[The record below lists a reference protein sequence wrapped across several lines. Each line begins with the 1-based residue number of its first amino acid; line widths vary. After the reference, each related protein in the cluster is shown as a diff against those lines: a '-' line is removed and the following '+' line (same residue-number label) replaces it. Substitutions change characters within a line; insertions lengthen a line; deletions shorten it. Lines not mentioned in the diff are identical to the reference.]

1 MPAPSGHRAS
11 KNRNR
16 WQSESAV
23 PDEPNAEMR
32 EYSPVQIGQRVTIT
46 DAPGRAGND
55 VTDERESKAD
65 HA

>member
-1 MPAPSGHRAS
+1 
-11 KNRNR
+11 
-16 WQSESAV
+16 
-23 PDEPNAEMR
+23 
-32 EYSPVQIGQRVTIT
+32 VTIT